1 MDGGR
6 ILRDTLYLKLKNRRK
21 SVRISAV
28 VSLITTALVL
38 LYAIYSLSVILI
50 IFCLLFG
57 YMALKDLDFVK

>member
-6 ILRDTLYLKLKNRRK
+6 ILRDSLYLKLKNRRR
-21 SVRISAV
+21 SVRISAI

-38 LYAIYSLSVILI
+38 VYAILTFSVILI

-57 YMALKDLDFVK
+57 YMALKDLDFIK